1 MSKAK
6 PGKKT
11 GKTDWEK
18 LRARRNTAEA
28 PSADEKKDASKFWSD
43 ADLVV
48 PDGKTRMTVRFDTD
62 VVDWFKSYGPKYQT
76 RMNAVLRQF
85 MIKQQP
91 GSSDVNLGVRE
102 EPSVYVVPGEQTA
115 AEYMKAWNELGRI
128 RTQQGD
134 LEAAA
139 ECHDAALEYFRR
151 RNVPHS

>member
-18 LRARRNTAEA
+18 LRARRNTGKA
-28 PSADEKKDASKFWSD
+28 PSQDEKKDASKFWSD
-43 ADLVV
+43 AGLVV
-48 PDGKTRMTVRFDTD
+48 PDGKSRMTVRFDTD

-102 EPSVYVVPGEQTA
+102 EPSV
-115 AEYMKAWNELGRI
+115 
-128 RTQQGD
+128 
-134 LEAAA
+134 
-139 ECHDAALEYFRR
+139 
-151 RNVPHS
+151 